1 MTSLESKEWAIPIR
15 FESVELSPLAIVI
28 DHLGM
33 HENLPGLSEEAS
45 LWLWRFTICRG
56 RYRTDSTE
64 NILKVTKEVMQL
76 ITENRLHLLESM
88 PKRFD
93 GPFTH
98 EHLDLWISDLENI
111 RNLCQGKEECTWEC
125 D

>member
-1 MTSLESKEWAIPIR
+1 MSLELKEWAIPIR
-15 FESVELSPLAIVI
+15 FERVELSPLAIVI
-28 DHLGM
+28 DHLGL

-64 NILKVTKEVMQL
+64 NILKVTKEVMDL
-76 ITENRLHLLESM
+76 ITKNRLRLLESV

-111 RNLCQGKEECTWEC
+111 QNLCQGKQECTWEC